1 MGKFGGSRNWLVLY
15 SKGNEVM
22 VIPKEV
28 SEVRHAYFCRAPL
41 SEALT
46 PTSIE
51 YAGDGINLVLSET

>member
-1 MGKFGGSRNWLVLY
+1 M
-15 SKGNEVM
+15 
-22 VIPKEV
+22 IPKEV